1 MEADATKRRTT
12 ERRLWGAPRWM
23 ATLGVVVLLLL
34 CARLL
39 LPDAVG
45 EQVRRSFLK
54 VLQDHYRGL
63 SVSIASGRYEPNVG
77 VILSG
82 IAIRDARLPTDA
94 RPLIQIDRLVIETE
108 LGLERLGEGEAP
120 LLARRVIIDGAELN
134 VWPEANGHWSTEK
147 LWPLPQMGPGCP
159 LVLASD
165 GRFRLCR
172 DWRPQNPMIELQEIS
187 LAVRQ
192 PATGGA
198 AGSKQITLKG
208 NGGFVESLGI
218 SAAIGADG
226 NVAANL
232 SAKRLSLDR
241 LVFARL
247 PPELRNRLAPALGL
261 SAIVDVDARFS
272 GTAADPMQHWATRC
286 TIHSGRFEHPQLP
299 LSIEQLSGV
308 LAADPTGVKIEQAT
322 YTIDGAMCH
331 TSGIVSGLAW
341 PCPVALRVD
350 ADNLML
356 DRRIVPLLPEEGRVV
371 WERLQPNGRV
381 DVRGNVQFDGG
392 RWNFDTDIQCHGLAV
407 EIDEFP
413 YPLRQ
418 VTGVVRYRNRIAT
431 TERLTCR
438 AGDAQLGCSF
448 RLAPPGSNEEHFINI
463 EADNP
468 LPIDETLLSA
478 LTPRG
483 EPTGKLEH
491 FIRSLSPGGSVQL
504 LAARL
509 GRDAAGQPTKRLDLE
524 ILGGRLRYEGFP
536 YPLYEV
542 RGRIWV
548 DDQVVRLSHFQAQNN
563 GGASIQCEGVW
574 LPPPASHAAPAA
586 NGAPAADRAM
596 AGPNAAPPSKG
607 SGKLDLTFRGFGI
620 PLDDGLRT
628 ALPPSAR
635 QTWDTL
641 APSGVLE
648 YLEVNLVDGPQP
660 GPPRL
665 TVVAQQYGNSGVA
678 RRDVSV
684 TPVTL
689 PYRLHISRGTVRLDG
704 DRITIRDLDGYH
716 GPSRLS
722 AEGQCHRRDDG
733 RWQLD
738 LNLLTGSR
746 LRPDSELIE
755 ALPSEIRGSF
765 VKLQLREPV
774 SLRGTT
780 QLILPSPEQPQP
792 VFSWDVRLQLEGNR
806 IGDDGPVHDIRGEI
820 LVRGSAGPE
829 TATADGS
836 IRIDSMHIDDLQ
848 LTEIE
853 GPFSIRGPRLQIG
866 VPALENPAQVIPI
879 RGRLFGGI
887 LEMRGEMALSTGQF
901 GVDITLEQA
910 DVGLLLADLNQ
921 THAALTGVFAGQVH
935 LEGIM
940 GAANLLRGVGA
951 AEVSHTNLY
960 QLPLIVHVFNQ
971 LRLTPAE
978 DVAFTDGT
986 TDFTIDGDLL
996 TLSELQLWGDL
1007 VALQGGGTINSRHE
1021 LDLTFNTRVSPQN
1034 VWSRLVRPL
1043 SSQKYTLWTINV
1055 LGPLAD
1061 PKIERRALDAVGE
1074 TLERMFPVM
1083 ERHSEE
1089 AAPENLEELRSAGR
1103 RDAAF
1108 GVKR

>member
-1 MEADATKRRTT
+1 M
-12 ERRLWGAPRWM
+12 
-23 ATLGVVVLLLL
+23 TLVVIVLLLL
-34 CARLL
+34 CGRLL

-54 VLQDHYRGL
+54 ALQDHYRGL
-63 SVSIASGRYEPNVG
+63 SVTIAGGRYEPSVG
-77 VILSG
+77 VILTG
-82 IAIRDARLPTDA
+82 IVIRDARLPTDA
-94 RPLIQIDRLVIETE
+94 RPLLQIDRLLIETE

-134 VWPEANGHWSTEK
+134 AWPEAGGGWSSEK
-147 LWPLPQMGPGCP
+147 LWPLPEMGPGCP
-159 LVLASD
+159 LVMASNS
-165 GRFRLCR
+165 RFRLCR
-172 DWRPQNPMIELQEIS
+172 DWRAETPASELQEIS
-187 LAVRQ
+187 VAVRQ
-192 PATGGA
+192 PAVGGE
-198 AGSKQITLKG
+198 AGSRQLTLKG
-208 NGGFVESLGI
+208 SGGFVESFGV
-218 SAAIGADG
+218 SAAIAPDG
-226 NVAANL
+226 GVAAKVV
-232 SAKRLSLDR
+232 AERLTLDR

-247 PPELRNRLAPALGL
+247 PPELRQRLAPVLGL
-261 SAIVDVDARFS
+261 SAIVDLDLRI
-272 GTAADPMQHWATRC
+272 GGTTAAPLQQWVTRC
-286 TIHSGRFEHPQLP
+286 TVHSGRFQHPQLP
-299 LSIEQLSGV
+299 HSIEGIRGV
-308 LAADPTGVKIEQAT
+308 LAADPRGVRIERAS
-322 YTIDGAMCH
+322 YTIDGAECH
-331 TSGIVSGLAW
+331 TSGVVRGLSW
-341 PCPVALRVD
+341 PSPVALRVD
-350 ADNLML
+350 ADQLML
-356 DRRIVPLLPEEGRVV
+356 DRRLVPLLPEEGREI

-381 DVRGNVQFDGG
+381 DVRGHVQFDGQ
-392 RWNFDTDIQCHGLAV
+392 RWNFDTEVQCHSLEL
-407 EIDEFP
+407 EIEQFP
-413 YPLRQ
+413 YPLRE
-418 VTGVVRYRNRIAT
+418 VNGIVRYRNRIAT

-438 AGDAQLGCSF
+438 AGDAQLICAF
-448 RLAPPGSNEEHFINI
+448 QLTPPDSGSEHFIEI

-483 EPTGKLEH
+483 EPTGKLET
-491 FIRSLSPGGSVQL
+491 FVRSLAPGGSVQL

-509 GRDAAGQPTKRLDLE
+509 GRDATGQPTKRLDLE

-542 RGRIWV
+542 RGRIAV
-548 DDQVVRLSHFQAQNN
+548 DDRSVRLSHFQAQND

-574 LPPPASHAAPAA
+574 LPPPEPNPSAPTNQSAQAYSPDATYSPEATYAGGRAS
-586 NGAPAADRAM
+586 RS
-596 AGPNAAPPSKG
+596 PSALT
-607 SGKLDLTFRGFGI
+607 GKLDLTFRGYGI

-628 ALPPSAR
+628 ALPLAAR

-648 YLEVNLVDGPQP
+648 YLEVNLADGPQP

-689 PYRLHISRGTVRLDG
+689 PYRLNISRGTVRLEG

-746 LRPDSELIE
+746 LRPDAELIE
-755 ALPSEIRGSF
+755 ALPAEIRGSF
-765 VKLQLREPV
+765 AKLQLREPV

-780 QLILPSPEQPQP
+780 QLILPSPELPQP
-792 VFSWDVRLQLEGNR
+792 VFSWDVLLQLEGNR
-806 IGDDGPVHDIRGEI
+806 IGDAGPVHDIRGEI
-820 LVRGSAGPE
+820 LVRGSAGAE

-836 IRIDSMHIDDLQ
+836 IRIDSMHVYDLQ

-853 GPFSIRGPRLQIG
+853 GPFSIRGPRLQMGIPT
-866 VPALENPAQVIPI
+866 VEDPSQTIPI
-879 RGRLFGGI
+879 RGRIFGGV
-887 LEMRGEMALSTGQF
+887 LEMRGEMALSSGQF
-901 GVDITLEQA
+901 GVDITLDQA
-910 DVGLLLADLNQ
+910 DVAQLLADLNQ
-921 THAALTGVFAGQVH
+921 SHASLSGVFAGEVH

-940 GAANLLRGVGA
+940 GAANLLRGVGT

-960 QLPLIVHVFNQ
+960 QLPLIVHLFNQ

-986 TDFTIDGDLL
+986 TSFTIDGDLL
-996 TLSELQLWGDL
+996 TFNELQLWGDL

-1083 ERHSEE
+1083 DRQSEQGS
-1089 AAPENLEELRSAGR
+1089 AELGETPRSASR
-1103 RDAAF
+1103 RELPF
-1108 GVKR
+1108 GAKR

>member
-12 ERRLWGAPRWM
+12 EQKPATRGPATPRFWGAPRWL
-23 ATLGVVVLLLL
+23 ASLGVLVLLLL

-54 VLQDHYRGL
+54 VLQEHYRGL
-63 SVSIASGRYEPNVG
+63 DVTIARGRYEPNVG

-82 IAIRDARLPTDA
+82 IEIRDARLPKDA
-94 RPLIQIDRLVIETE
+94 RPLVQIDRLLIETE
-108 LGLERLGEGEAP
+108 LELERLGEGEAP
-120 LLARRVIIDGAELN
+120 VLARRVIADGAELN
-134 VWPEANGHWSTEK
+134 VWPEANGHWSSEK
-147 LWPLPQMGPGCP
+147 LWPLPEMGPGCP
-159 LVLASD
+159 LLLVSG

-172 DWRPQNPMIELQEIS
+172 DWRSETPASELQQIS

-192 PATGGA
+192 PAAGGP

-208 NGGFVESLGI
+208 SGGFVESLGI
-218 SAAIGADG
+218 SAAIAADG
-226 NVAANL
+226 GTVAKVV
-232 SAKRLSLDR
+232 AKRVTLDR
-241 LVFARL
+241 HVFARL
-247 PPELRNRLAPALGL
+247 PPELRNRLAPVLGL
-261 SAIVDVDARFS
+261 SAIIDVDAHLS
-272 GTAADPMQHWATRC
+272 GTTADPLQQWATRC
-286 TIHSGRFEHPQLP
+286 TVHSGRFEHPQLP
-299 LSIEQLSGV
+299 LSIEGVSGV
-308 LAADPTGVKIEQAT
+308 LAADPSGVKIEQAA
-322 YTIDGAMCH
+322 YTIDGAVCH
-331 TSGIVSGLAW
+331 TSGVVSGLAW
-341 PCPVALRVD
+341 PCPIALRVD

-356 DRRIVPLLPEEGRVV
+356 DRRIVPLLPEEGRVI

-381 DVRGNVQFDGG
+381 DVRGNVQFDGR
-392 RWNFDTDIQCHGLAV
+392 RWNFDTEVECHGLAV
-407 EIDEFP
+407 EIEQFP
-413 YPLRQ
+413 YPIRQ
-418 VTGVVRYRNRIAT
+418 VSGIVRYRNRIAT

-438 AGDAQLGCSF
+438 AGDAQLTCSF
-448 RLAPPGSNEEHFINI
+448 RLAPRGSNEEHFIEI
-463 EADNP
+463 QADNP

-483 EPTGKLEH
+483 EPTSKLEH

-509 GRDAAGQPTKRLDLE
+509 GRDAAGEPTKRLDLE

-536 YPLYEV
+536 YSLYEV

-548 DDQVVRLSHFQAQNN
+548 DDEIVRLSHFQAQNN

-574 LPPPASHAAPAA
+574 LPNPEAE
-586 NGAPAADRAM
+586 ADSATQQ
-596 AGPNAAPPSKG
+596 

-628 ALPPSAR
+628 ALPHSAR

-648 YLEVNLVDGPQP
+648 YLEVHLVDGPQR
-660 GPPRL
+660 GPPQL

-689 PYRLHISRGTVRLDG
+689 PYRLNISRGTVRLDG

-746 LRPDSELIE
+746 LRPDNELIE
-755 ALPSEIRGSF
+755 ALPAEIRGSF
-765 VKLQLREPV
+765 AKLQLREPV

-806 IGDDGPVHDIRGEI
+806 IGDAGPVHDIRGEI
-820 LVRGSAGPE
+820 LVRGSAGAE

-836 IRIDSMHIDDLQ
+836 IRIDSMHFYDLQ
-848 LTEIE
+848 LTGIE

-866 VPALENPAQVIPI
+866 IPTI
-879 RGRLFGGI
+879 EDPSQMIPLRGRVFGGI
-887 LEMRGEMALSTGQF
+887 LEMRGEMALSSGQF
-901 GVDITLEQA
+901 GVDITLDQA

-921 THAALTGVFAGQVH
+921 AHASLTGVFAGEVH

-940 GAANLLRGVGA
+940 GAANLLRGVGT

-960 QLPLIVHVFNQ
+960 QLPLIVHLFNQ

-1083 ERHSEE
+1083 DRQIEPTE
-1089 AAPENLEELRSAGR
+1089 PESVEELRSAGR
-1103 RDAAF
+1103 RDSPF